1 MIGEILLQRAARDGT
16 AIGDP
21 RPAGG
26 RRRAAARPGAKRPKA
41 AQSGPKRPKAAPND
55 PERPKTD
62 RTGPDAPPA
71 RYAARAARRTAEAE
85 PGRAR
90 ESLSRPIRRT
100 PHDLPARRAA
110 RARVVT

>member
-41 AQSGPKRPKAAPND
+41 AQSG

>member
-16 AIGDP
+16 AIGNP

-26 RRRAAARPGAKRPKA
+26 RRRAAARPGA
-41 AQSGPKRPKAAPND
+41 KRPKAAPND

>member
-1 MIGEILLQRAARDGT
+1 MLRVTERRSAIHGRPAAGAAR
-16 AIGDP
+16 
-21 RPAGG
+21 
-26 RRRAAARPGAKRPKA
+26 RPGRAR
-41 AQSGPKRPKAAPND
+41 SGPKRPKAAPND

>member
-1 MIGEILLQRAARDGT
+1 MLRVTERRSAIHGRPAAGAAR
-16 AIGDP
+16 
-21 RPAGG
+21 
-26 RRRAAARPGAKRPKA
+26 RPGRAR
-41 AQSGPKRPKAAPND
+41 SGPKRPKTAPNGPERPRTAPSD

>member
-41 AQSGPKRPKAAPND
+41 AQNGPND

>member
-41 AQSGPKRPKAAPND
+41 AQNG

>member
-1 MIGEILLQRAARDGT
+1 MLRVTERRSAIHGRPAAGAAR
-16 AIGDP
+16 
-21 RPAGG
+21 
-26 RRRAAARPGAKRPKA
+26 RPGRAR
-41 AQSGPKRPKAAPND
+41 SGPKRPKTAPND

>member
-1 MIGEILLQRAARDGT
+1 MLRVTERRSAIHGRPAAGAAR
-16 AIGDP
+16 
-21 RPAGG
+21 RPD
-26 RRRAAARPGAKRPKA
+26 RAR
-41 AQSGPKRPKAAPND
+41 SGPKRPKTAPSD

>member
-1 MIGEILLQRAARDGT
+1 MLRVTERRSAIHGRPAAGAAR
-16 AIGDP
+16 
-21 RPAGG
+21 
-26 RRRAAARPGAKRPKA
+26 RPGRAR
-41 AQSGPKRPKAAPND
+41 SGPKRPKTAPNG

>member
-1 MIGEILLQRAARDGT
+1 MIGEILLQRATRDGT

-41 AQSGPKRPKAAPND
+41 AQNG

>member
-26 RRRAAARPGAKRPKA
+26 RRRAAARPGAKRLKA
-41 AQSGPKRPKAAPND
+41 AQNG

>member
-1 MIGEILLQRAARDGT
+1 MLRVTERRSAIHGRPAAGAAR
-16 AIGDP
+16 
-21 RPAGG
+21 
-26 RRRAAARPGAKRPKA
+26 RPGRAR
-41 AQSGPKRPKAAPND
+41 SGPKRPKTAPSD